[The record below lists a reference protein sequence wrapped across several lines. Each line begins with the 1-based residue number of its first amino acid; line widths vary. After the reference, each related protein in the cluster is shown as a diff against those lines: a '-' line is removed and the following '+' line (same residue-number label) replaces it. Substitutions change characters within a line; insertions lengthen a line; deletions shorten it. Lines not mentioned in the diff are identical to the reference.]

1 MFGWMRRIRPIFE
14 YLHCSRGR
22 AAKKILFRRLRSV
35 DCRVVIWTLF
45 AFYQIPALQ
54 THHLTCRR
62 NGRAPRKI
70 TETHAT
76 MSYRTELRSLDTLAA
91 HLPFSLDESERVN
104 ETYARYATKKRTPDA
119 QMVDLWTYCYIRRY
133 FLIKFIRSGG
143 FRSSELEQVVE
154 STYRKVD
161 AARSQLK
168 HNDRYAQW
176 VSVVCRNAFYN
187 FVSRRLRF
195 APLEDVA
202 ELEAPRADVELDVD
216 SGALFVALAAAID
229 ELPPFLQPTARMR
242 YVENLSYE
250 EIGRILGKRAPTIRS
265 YIHKICQR
273 FRRNRELALWAE
285 RYL

>member
-1 MFGWMRRIRPIFE
+1 
-14 YLHCSRGR
+14 
-22 AAKKILFRRLRSV
+22 
-35 DCRVVIWTLF
+35 
-45 AFYQIPALQ
+45 
-54 THHLTCRR
+54 
-62 NGRAPRKI
+62 
-70 TETHAT
+70 

-104 ETYARYATKKRTPDA
+104 ETYARYAAQNRLPDA

-154 STYRKVD
+154 KTYRKVD
-161 AARSQLK
+161 EARGRLQ

-187 FVSRRLRF
+187 FVSRRLRLT
-195 APLEDVA
+195 PLEDIVEIKA
-202 ELEAPRADVELDVD
+202 AAPDVELDVD
-216 SGALFVALAAAID
+216 SGALFLALTAAI
-229 ELPPFLQPTARMR
+229 EQLPPFLQQTARMR
-242 YVENLSYE
+242 FVENLSYE

-273 FRRNRELALWAE
+273 FRRNKELSIWAE